1 MKKCFMLAAMLLS
14 GITATSAQTF
24 GDMFGS
30 DQKGKITYG
39 VRAGLNI
46 SNIGGE
52 YGPDSGDEL
61 DLDSRAGFHIGGIV
75 DIPITNGFYVQP
87 GLLFTTRGAKD
98 SFSYSETGYSE
109 EATTKYKPMYLEI
122 PVLASFRAD
131 VSRSVNVQVNVGP
144 HFAFGLGGK
153 CKYEYSDSDGN
164 SESNK
169 APFFGESSE
178 SEEHYGMKRF
188 DFGLTFGWPS
198 RRSGAKRRNSTT
210 GTSRSRWATTSDPL
224 QEIKPSFAARATVL
238 LRDDSPG
245 AKRIFPN
252 QRCAAARS

>member
-1 MKKCFMLAAMLLS
+1 MYPKLSLTMKKCFMLAAMLLT
-14 GITATSAQTF
+14 GITATSAQSF
-24 GDMFGS
+24 GDMFGT
-30 DQKGKITYG
+30 DQKGKISYG

-52 YGPDSGDEL
+52 YGPDSDDKL
-61 DLDSRAGFHIGGIV
+61 NLDSRAGFHIGGIV

-87 GLLFTTRGAKD
+87 GLLFTTRGAKE
-98 SFSYSETGYSE
+98 SYSYSETGYSE

-164 SESNK
+164 SESDK

-188 DFGLTFGWPS
+188 DFGLTFGAGVTIKKHYYVGIAYDLGLVNMAIEKEW
-198 RRSGAKRRNSTT
+198 GKEAKFHNRNFSIQV
-210 GTSRSRWATTSDPL
+210 GYN
-224 QEIKPSFAARATVL
+224 F
-238 LRDDSPG
+238 
-245 AKRIFPN
+245 
-252 QRCAAARS
+252 